1 MRADVAAAG
10 LIVFVLTACALQAP
24 APAPPVPVLGASASA
39 ALVPARNPAMDA
51 RLIKAAERGD
61 LAAVTRAHLRGASVR
76 ARDAGGRTALVAAS
90 YGNHLAVARFLIR
103 AGADVNAKDDTVQSA
118 YLISTA
124 EVGDDPRLLDL
135 TIANGARI
143 NSKDSFNGTG
153 LIRAA
158 DRGYPRIVRQLLRER
173 IEIDHVNRLGW
184 TALHEAIIL
193 GDGSAPYVKVV
204 RLLVDAGADV
214 NLPSAGDG
222 VRPLQHAES
231 RGYTEIARILRSA
244 GGT

>member
-1 MRADVAAAG
+1 
-10 LIVFVLTACALQAP
+10 
-24 APAPPVPVLGASASA
+24 
-39 ALVPARNPAMDA
+39 
-51 RLIKAAERGD
+51 
-61 LAAVTRAHLRGASVR
+61 
-76 ARDAGGRTALVAAS
+76 
-90 YGNHLAVARFLIR
+90 
-103 AGADVNAKDDTVQSA
+103 
-118 YLISTA
+118 
-124 EVGDDPRLLDL
+124 
-135 TIANGARI
+135 
-143 NSKDSFNGTG
+143 
-153 LIRAA
+153 
-158 DRGYPRIVRQLLRER
+158 VRQLLRER

-184 TALHEAIIL
+184 TALHEANIL